1 MVCEA
6 IKGLVQYGIN
16 AGLLKEEDR
25 IYATNQILDVLKLDE
40 YEEPEGTAEWGGLEE
55 ILKELL
61 DYAHEQGV
69 LAEDSVVYRDL
80 FDTKIMSMLVPRP
93 SEVIRRFRG
102 LYAQDAEKATDF
114 YYKFSQDTDYIRRYR
129 IKKDQKWIA
138 PTKYGD
144 LDITINLS
152 KPEKDPKAIAAAKN
166 AKQAG
171 YPKCLLCVENE
182 GYAGRVN
189 HPARQNHRNHSGG
202 NQRFQVGVPVFAL
215 RLL

>member
-80 FDTKIMSMLVPRP
+80 FDTRLMNCLMPRP
-93 SEVIRRFRG
+93 SEVT
-102 LYAQDAEKATDF
+102 AEFWKRYQESPQAATDYF
-114 YYKFSQDTDYIRRYR
+114 Y
-129 IKKDQKWIA
+129 KDRK
-138 PTKYGD
+138 
-144 LDITINLS
+144 S
-152 KPEKDPKAIAAAKN
+152 
-166 AKQAG
+166 
-171 YPKCLLCVENE
+171 V
-182 GYAGRVN
+182 V
-189 HPARQNHRNHSGG
+189 
-202 NQRFQVGVPVFAL
+202 
-215 RLL
+215 